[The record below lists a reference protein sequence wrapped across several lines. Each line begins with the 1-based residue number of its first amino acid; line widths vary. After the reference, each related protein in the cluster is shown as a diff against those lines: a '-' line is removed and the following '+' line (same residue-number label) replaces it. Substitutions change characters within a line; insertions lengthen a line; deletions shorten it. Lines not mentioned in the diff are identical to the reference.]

1 VARHLSG
8 ELKRTT
14 YDRAM
19 DERLERYAEL
29 AVRVGANV
37 QPGQEVF
44 VHGLVE
50 HAELVRALT
59 RQSYRAGASYVN
71 VQYSDQHVRR
81 AMIELGPDEALTYSP
96 PWLKTLTETNQGN
109 ALLGTSGNPEPELLA
124 DLDGERVGR
133 AVPLEV
139 AEIRQRHSRENS
151 VNWCGVGAPNEG
163 WARQVLGKPDVERLW
178 ELVAFCFRLDEPDP
192 VEAWRV
198 HLDRL
203 DARAAALTEL
213 RPDALRYRGPGTDL
227 TVGLL
232 QAARWASARFRTA
245 GDIDYVANMPTEEVF
260 TTPDSRR
267 AEGTLRSS
275 MPLSLGGQLIRDLH
289 LTFEDGRIVQVEAE
303 SGADIVRSHLATIEN
318 ADRLGELAL
327 VTKESRVGQTGE
339 LFYNTLFDENA
350 TCHIAYGFGLPYAFD
365 GEPDEGMN
373 VSNVHVDFMV
383 GGPDLEVDAV
393 LPDGSEVPLIRNE
406 EWQLAA

>member
-1 VARHLSG
+1 
-8 ELKRTT
+8 
-14 YDRAM
+14 M

-44 VHGLVE
+44 LHGLVE
-50 HAELVRALT
+50 HADLVRALT
-59 RQSYRAGASYVN
+59 RQSYKAGAAYVN

-96 PWLKTLTETNQGN
+96 EWLKTLTEAHAGH
-109 ALLGTSGNPEPELLA
+109 AMLGTSGNPEPELLA

-133 AVPLEV
+133 AIPLEV
-139 AEIRQRHSRENS
+139 SEIRRRQSEENN
-151 VNWCGVGAPNEG
+151 VNWCGVGAPTEG
-163 WARQVLGKPDVERLW
+163 WARQVLGEPDVDGLW
-178 ELVAFCFRLDEPDP
+178 DLVAFCFRLDEPDP
-192 VEAWRV
+192 VAAWRE

-203 DARAAALTEL
+203 DARAAALTER

-232 QAARWASARFRTA
+232 PSAHWGSARFRTA
-245 GDIDYVANMPTEEVF
+245 GGIDYVANMPTEEVF
-260 TTPDSRR
+260 ITPDARR
-267 AEGTLRSS
+267 AEGTLSS
-275 MPLSLGGQLIRDLH
+275 TMPLSLGGRLIRDLQ
-289 LTFEDGRIVQVEAE
+289 LTFEDGRIVQADAE
-303 SGADIVRSHLATIEN
+303 SGAEIVRSHLASIEN

-327 VTKESRVGQTGE
+327 VTKESRVGQTGK

-350 TCHIAYGFGLPYAFD
+350 TCHIAYGFGLPYSFD
-365 GEPDEGMN
+365 GKPDEGMN
-373 VSNVHVDFMV
+373 VAKIHIDFMV
-383 GGPDLEVDAV
+383 GGPELEVDA
-393 LPDGSEVPLIRNE
+393 LMPDGTEIPLIRNE

>member
-1 VARHLSG
+1 
-8 ELKRTT
+8 
-14 YDRAM
+14 M

-50 HAELVRALT
+50 HADLVRALT

-71 VQYSDQHVRR
+71 VVYGDQHVRR

-96 PWLKTLTETNQGN
+96 EWLKTVAAATAGN
-109 ALLGTSGNPEPELLA
+109 AQLGTAGNPEPELLA

-133 AVPLEV
+133 AIPLETV
-139 AEIRQRHSRENS
+139 EIYRQQHHDQS
-151 VNWCGVGAPNEG
+151 VNWCGVGAPTEG
-163 WARQVLGKPDVERLW
+163 WARQVLGEPDVESLW

-192 VEAWRV
+192 VAAWRE

-203 DARAAALTEL
+203 DARAVALTE
-213 RPDALRYRGPGTDL
+213 REPDALRYRGPGTDF

-232 QAARWASARFRTA
+232 PSARWRSARFRTA
-245 GDIDYVANMPTEEVF
+245 GGVDYVANMPTEEIF
-260 TTPDSRR
+260 ITPDSRR

-275 MPLSLGGQLIRDLH
+275 MPLSLSGQLIRGLE
-289 LTFEDGRIVQVEAE
+289 LTFEDGRIVHAEAE
-303 SGADIVRSHLATIEN
+303 TGVDVVRSHLATIEN

-327 VTKESRVGQTGE
+327 VTKESRVGRTGK

-350 TCHIAYGFGLPYAFD
+350 TCHIAYGFGLPYSFD

-373 VSNVHVDFMV
+373 VSNIHVDFMV
-383 GGPDLEVDAV
+383 GSPELEVDAL
-393 LPDGSEVPLIRNE
+393 LPDGTEVPLIRDE
-406 EWQLAA
+406 DWQLAG

>member
-1 VARHLSG
+1 
-8 ELKRTT
+8 
-14 YDRAM
+14 M
-19 DERLERYAEL
+19 DDRLERYAEL

-96 PWLKTLTETNQGN
+96 PWLKTLTETNRGN

-124 DLDGERVGR
+124 DLDGDRVGR
-133 AVPLEV
+133 AIPLEV
-139 AEIRQRHSRENS
+139 AEIRQQQNRDNA
-151 VNWCGVGAPNEG
+151 VNWCGVGAPNVG
-163 WARQVLGKPDVERLW
+163 WARQVLGEPDVARLW

-192 VEAWRV
+192 VQAWRE

-213 RPDALRYRGPGTDL
+213 GPVALRYQGPGTDL

-232 QAARWASARFRTA
+232 AAARWASARFRTA
-245 GDIDYVANMPTEEVF
+245 AGIDYVANMPTEEVF

-275 MPLSLGGQLIRDLH
+275 MPLSLGGQLIRDLQ
-289 LTFEDGRIVQVEAE
+289 LTFEDGRIVRVEAE

-327 VTKESRVGQTGE
+327 VTRESRVGQTGQ

-350 TCHIAYGFGLPYAFD
+350 TCHVAYGFGLPFAFD

-373 VSNVHVDFMV
+373 VSNIHVDFMI
-383 GGPDLEVDAV
+383 GGPELRVDAV
-393 LPDGSEVPLIRNE
+393 LPDGSEVPLIRDE

>member
-1 VARHLSG
+1 
-8 ELKRTT
+8 
-14 YDRAM
+14 M

-44 VHGLVE
+44 VSGLVE
-50 HAELVRALT
+50 HAELIRALT
-59 RQSYRAGASYVN
+59 RHSYRAGASYVN
-71 VQYSDQHVRR
+71 VRYEDQHVRR

-96 PWLKTLTETNQGN
+96 EWLKTLMEGIGGN
-109 ALLGTSGNPEPELLA
+109 ALLGTTGNPEPELLA

-133 AVPLEV
+133 AIPLEA
-139 AEIRQRHSRENS
+139 AEISRRQ
-151 VNWCGVGAPNEG
+151 EG
-163 WARQVLGKPDVERLW
+163 WARQVLDEPDVEGLW
-178 ELVAFCFRLDEPDP
+178 ELVAFCFRLDEDDP
-192 VEAWRV
+192 VAAWRE

-203 DARAAALTEL
+203 DARAAALTAL

-232 QAARWASARFRTA
+232 ESARWGSARFRTA
-245 GDIDYVANMPTEEVF
+245 GGIDYVANMPTEEIF
-260 TTPDSRR
+260 TTPDARR

-275 MPLSLGGQLIRDLH
+275 MPLSLGGQLIRDLQ
-289 LTFEDGRIVQVEAE
+289 LTFEDGRIVQAEAE
-303 SGADIVRSHLATIEN
+303 SGVDVVRSHLATMEN

-327 VTKESRVGQTGE
+327 VTKESRVGQTGK

-350 TCHIAYGFGLPYAFD
+350 TCHIAYGFGLTYAFD

-383 GGPDLEVDAV
+383 GGPDLEVDA
-393 LPDGSEVPLIRNE
+393 LLSDGTEIPLIRNE

>member
-1 VARHLSG
+1 
-8 ELKRTT
+8 
-14 YDRAM
+14 M
-19 DERLERYAEL
+19 DERLDRYAEL

-37 QPGQEVF
+37 QAGQEVF
-44 VHGLVE
+44 ISGLVE
-50 HAELVRALT
+50 HVELVRALT

-71 VQYSDQHVRR
+71 VRYEDQHVRR
-81 AMIELGPDEALTYSP
+81 AMIELGPDGALTYSP
-96 PWLKTLTETNQGN
+96 EWLKTLMEGMGGN
-109 ALLGTSGNPEPELLA
+109 ALLGTTGNPEPELLA

-133 AVPLEV
+133 AIPLEA
-139 AEIRQRHSRENS
+139 AEISRRQQGSHK
-151 VNWCGVGAPNEG
+151 VNWCGVGAPTEG
-163 WARQVLGKPDVERLW
+163 WARQVLGEPDVERLW
-178 ELVAFCFRLDEPDP
+178 ELVAFCFRLDEDDP
-192 VEAWRV
+192 VAAWRE

-232 QAARWASARFRTA
+232 ESARWGSARFRTA
-245 GDIDYVANMPTEEVF
+245 GGIDYVANMPTEEIF
-260 TTPDSRR
+260 TTPDARR
-267 AEGTLRSS
+267 AQGTLRSS
-275 MPLSLGGQLIRDLH
+275 MPLSLGGQLIRDLQ
-289 LTFEDGRIVQVEAE
+289 LTFEDGRIVHAEAE

-327 VTKESRVGQTGE
+327 VTKESRVGQTGK

-350 TCHIAYGFGLPYAFD
+350 TCHIAYGFGLTYSFD

-383 GGPDLEVDAV
+383 GGPELEVDAL
-393 LPDGSEVPLIRNE
+393 LPDGTELPLIRNE
-406 EWQLAA
+406 EWQLA

>member
-1 VARHLSG
+1 
-8 ELKRTT
+8 
-14 YDRAM
+14 M

-44 VHGLVE
+44 VRGLVE

-71 VQYSDQHVRR
+71 VLYEDQHVRR

-96 PWLKTLTETNQGN
+96 EWMKTLAATNAGN
-109 ALLGTSGNPEPELLA
+109 ARLGTTGNPEPELLA

-133 AVPLEV
+133 AIQLET
-139 AEIRQRHSRENS
+139 AEIYQSQYRENS
-151 VNWCGVGAPNEG
+151 VNWCGVGSPNAG
-163 WARQVLGKPDVERLW
+163 WAQQVLGEPDVERLW

-192 VEAWRV
+192 IAAWRE

-203 DARAAALTEL
+203 DARADALTKL
-213 RPDALRYRGPGTDL
+213 RPEAIHYRGPGTDL

-232 QAARWASARFRTA
+232 PTAHWGSAGFRTA
-245 GDIDYVANMPTEEVF
+245 GGIYYVANMPTEEIF
-260 TTPDSRR
+260 TTPDPRR

-275 MPLSLGGQLIRDLH
+275 MPLSYGGQLIRGLE
-289 LTFEDGRIVQVEAE
+289 LIFEDGRIVGVEAE
-303 SGADIVRSHLATIEN
+303 TGADVVRTHMETIEN

-327 VTKESRVGQTGE
+327 VTKESRVGQTGT

-350 TCHIAYGFGLPYAFD
+350 TCHIAYGFGISYAFD
-365 GEPDEGMN
+365 GEPDDAMN
-373 VSNVHVDFMV
+373 VSRIHVDFMI
-383 GGPDLEVDAV
+383 GGPELEVDAV
-393 LPDGSEVPLIRNE
+393 LADGTEVPLIRDE
-406 EWQLAA
+406 TWQLTT